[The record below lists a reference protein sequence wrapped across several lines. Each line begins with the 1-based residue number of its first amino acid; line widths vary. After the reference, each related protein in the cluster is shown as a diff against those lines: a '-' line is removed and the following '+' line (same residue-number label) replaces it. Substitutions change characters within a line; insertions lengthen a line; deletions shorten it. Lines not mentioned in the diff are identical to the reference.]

1 MPEGVEIELYRRTAD
16 EAVGR
21 TITAVEA
28 PDAWYLKE
36 GTTRD
41 DLVDAALGAEITGT
55 RRIGKLLLLELSSG
69 HRLGLRFGMTGRLIV
84 DDRASIEY
92 LEYSS
97 RRDDPTWDRFVLRF
111 ADGGDLRIRD
121 PRRLGG
127 VVLDPDEQRLG
138 VDAFTIRPAQL
149 RARVLVGDVALKAR
163 LLDQERIAGVGNLIA
178 DETLWRAGLDPARPA
193 GGLSTNEAARL
204 LRALRSVLADF
215 LRDGGSHTG
224 RLMAARARGG
234 VCPRCATP
242 LDRRTIGGRTTF
254 SCPRHQ
260 RRPG

>member
-21 TITAVEA
+21 TITAVDS
-28 PDAWYLKE
+28 PDAWYLKD
-36 GTTRD
+36 GTTPD
-41 DLVDAALGAEITGT
+41 DLVDAAVGAEIEAT
-55 RRIGKLLLLELSSG
+55 RRIGKLLLLDLSSG

-97 RRDDPTWDRFVLRF
+97 RRNDPTWDRFLLRF
-111 ADGGDLRIRD
+111 DDGGDLRIRD

-163 LLDQERIAGVGNLIA
+163 LLDQERIAHRPSVATPSRGPASGGRRSRSAARRGSGRGSAHFHGERVCSRNLPP
-178 DETLWRAGLDPARPA
+178 PARSAWP
-193 GGLSTNEAARL
+193 
-204 LRALRSVLADF
+204 
-215 LRDGGSHTG
+215 HP
-224 RLMAARARGG
+224 AARAGRGAPRAWPAAPVPG
-234 VCPRCATP
+234 PRCGCGVP
-242 LDRRTIGGRTTF
+242 
-254 SCPRHQ
+254 
-260 RRPG
+260 